1 MDVAA
6 DVGEQ
11 KWTLATHF
19 FRIVFHDFQ
28 ACTDIRSQINLVDD
42 EKIGPCNARAAFPR
56 NLIALSDIDN
66 KDRGVHKLRTERSGE
81 VVTAALDK
89 EKLDVR
95 EPLHHLVDGLEVHR
109 SILADRGVRAA
120 AGLHAD
126 DAFHRKDAVLREKL
140 CVLLCINIVGDNAN
154 TVIVCHFSGQCLNQC
169 RFSGADRSCYSN
181 FYVRHNTYLFF

>member
-95 EPLHHLVDGLEVHR
+95 ASRFIEASSRIAVCGQPPVSTPMMR
-109 SILADRGVRAA
+109 STGR
-120 AGLHAD
+120 
-126 DAFHRKDAVLREKL
+126 
-140 CVLLCINIVGDNAN
+140 
-154 TVIVCHFSGQCLNQC
+154 T
-169 RFSGADRSCYSN
+169 
-181 FYVRHNTYLFF
+181 LFFARNCASSFV

>member
-11 KWTLATHF
+11 KRTLATHF

-81 VVTAALDK
+81 VVT
-89 EKLDVR
+89 
-95 EPLHHLVDGLEVHR
+95 GR
-109 SILADRGVRAA
+109 SR
-120 AGLHAD
+120 
-126 DAFHRKDAVLREKL
+126 
-140 CVLLCINIVGDNAN
+140 
-154 TVIVCHFSGQCLNQC
+154 
-169 RFSGADRSCYSN
+169 
-181 FYVRHNTYLFF
+181 